1 VAARGWSAAVV
12 GSLAL
17 AVAAGIAI
25 RAVLLPRPGFA
36 GDLDQFV
43 LWVHGIAV
51 GGWGRAYDQNLSFPA
66 VMAWIW
72 GALALVQ
79 PAFATVA
86 DASDPAIRA
95 LMKVPAAVADLG
107 LAAGVAFWFRDRP
120 RLAVAGA
127 AAVLLWP
134 ATWYISAWWG
144 QYEPL
149 YVLPVLLALLA
160 ARSGRPGLAAA
171 LLAVGLM
178 TKPQALPLAV
188 PFAAWFLAG
197 GGWRGAV
204 RAAAVGTAVVVAA
217 WLPFLAA
224 GGPLNYLRNLGEYQG
239 AIFSVLSLRA
249 WNPWWLLQELGAGG
263 GFVADGTAIAGPVTF
278 RAVGL
283 AAAGVLALVV
293 FAGVYRRPSAR
304 NLAMGLAA
312 VSLGAF
318 VTLTTMHER
327 YAYPALV
334 FLLLGWPRREVVVAW
349 AAFAVAFALNLV
361 YAVPPPG
368 VSLPAGDLVSVVG
381 AVVITAVAVAA
392 IRWTWRGEAGP
403 EEEAERAAR
412 PQAAGPGPG
421 ANEDDEGERDE
432 AA

>member
-1 VAARGWSAAVV
+1 MAARGWSAGAV
-12 GSLAL
+12 GAL
-17 AVAAGIAI
+17 AVAAVLGVAV
-25 RAVLLPRPGFA
+25 RVVLLPQPGFA

-43 LWVHGIAV
+43 AWVHGIAV
-51 GGWGRAYDQNLSFPA
+51 GGWPGAYDQNLSFPA
-66 VMAWIW
+66 VMAWVW

-95 LMKVPAAVADLG
+95 LMKVPASLADMG
-107 LAAGVAFWFRDRP
+107 LAVGVGYWFRDRP
-120 RLAVAGA
+120 RLAVGAA

-144 QYEPL
+144 QYEPI

-160 ARSGRPGLAAA
+160 ARAHRPGLAAA

-188 PFAAWFLAG
+188 PFAAWFLAT

-204 RAAAVGTAVVVAA
+204 RAALVGAGVAVAA
-217 WLPFLAA
+217 WVPFLAA
-224 GGPLNYLRNLGEYQG
+224 GGPVKYLGNLGEYQD

-263 GFVADGTAIAGPVTF
+263 GFVPDRTAVAGPVTF
-278 RAVGL
+278 RLVGL
-283 AAAGVLALVV
+283 AGAGLAALVV
-293 FAGVYRRPSAR
+293 FAGVYRRPSAQ

-312 VSLGAF
+312 IALGAF

-334 FLLLGWPRREVVVAW
+334 FLLLGWPRREVVAAW
-349 AAFAVAFALNLV
+349 AAFAVAFALDLV
-361 YAVPPPG
+361 YSVPPPG
-368 VSLPAGDLVSVVG
+368 VSLPAGGLVSIAG
-381 AVVITAVAVAA
+381 ALVITAVAVAA
-392 IRWTWRGEAGP
+392 IRWTWRGEGRP
-403 EEEAERAAR
+403 EDDASRAAS
-412 PQAAGPGPG
+412 PQAAEPAPGESDD
-421 ANEDDEGERDE
+421 EDDEDE
-432 AA
+432 SAA